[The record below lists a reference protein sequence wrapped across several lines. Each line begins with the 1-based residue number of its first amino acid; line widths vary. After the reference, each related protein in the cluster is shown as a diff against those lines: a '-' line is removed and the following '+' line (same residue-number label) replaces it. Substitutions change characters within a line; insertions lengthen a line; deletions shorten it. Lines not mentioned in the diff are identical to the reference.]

1 MTVSPVVSNTGSGSA
16 GAATQAKLADA
27 AQQFEAM
34 MTQELLKPF
43 SNSQESWGI
52 DGEDSDAGADTMS
65 SFGTEALAKAIA
77 QRGGLGIAK
86 QVLRQVTKEAQQVDG
101 KKA

>member
-1 MTVSPVVSNTGSGSA
+1 MTVFPVMSNPGSGSA
-16 GAATQAKLADA
+16 GAVNRAKLADA

-52 DGEDSDAGADTMS
+52 DDEDSDAGADTMS

-77 QRGGLGIAK
+77 ERGGLGIAK
-86 QVLRQVTKEAQQVDG
+86 QVLRQVTKEAQQIDE
-101 KKA
+101 KRA

>member
-1 MTVSPVVSNTGSGSA
+1 MTVFPVMSNTSA
-16 GAATQAKLADA
+16 SDMSTAKQAKLADA

-43 SNSQESWGI
+43 SNGQDCWGI
-52 DGEDSDAGADTMS
+52 DAQDSDAGADTMS

-86 QVLRQVTKEAQQVDG
+86 QVLRQVSEEGQRVGG
-101 KKA
+101 KRS